1 MSVLMLV
8 LGGSCGAVARHSLGV
23 LMLRRE
29 KHAFPFGTLFINLI
43 GSLLLGV
50 LSGLGLGGNW
60 YLLLGDGFC
69 GAFTTFST
77 FSLETV
83 QLLRGHA
90 RRKAVLYLAVS
101 LVFGVLLFAAGDQA
115 GRLLRR

>member
-1 MSVLMLV
+1 MNVLMLV

-23 LMLRRE
+23 LMLRRA
-29 KHAFPFGTLFINLI
+29 KHAFPFGTLTINLL
-43 GSLLLGV
+43 GSLI
-50 LSGLGLGGNW
+50 LGLLCGMKFSGSW
-60 YLLLGDGFC
+60 YSLLGDGFC

-101 LVFGVLLFAAGDQA
+101 LTFGVLLFTAGYWAATA
-115 GRLLRR
+115 I

>member
-29 KHAFPFGTLFINLI
+29 KHAFPFGTLFINLL
-43 GSLLLGV
+43 GSLILGV

-60 YLLLGDGFC
+60 YAGGFC
-69 GAFTTFST
+69 GAFTAFPT
-77 FSLETV
+77 FSLGTV
-83 QLLRGHA
+83 PLLRGHA
-90 RRKAVLYLAVS
+90 RGKAVLYLAVS